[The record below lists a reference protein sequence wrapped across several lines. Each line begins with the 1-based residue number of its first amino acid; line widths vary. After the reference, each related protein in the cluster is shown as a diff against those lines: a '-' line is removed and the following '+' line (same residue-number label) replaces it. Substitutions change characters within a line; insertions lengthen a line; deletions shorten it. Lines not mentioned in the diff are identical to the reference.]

1 MRHRSFGVNEMKD
14 LPPRVIFY
22 DGLCGFCDSWVTWIR
37 EHDSRRRFHYAALQ
51 GETAEG
57 LHSLYPVAFPMDP
70 NSLIYLNSSGPEP
83 RIYYRSRAVF
93 QILTEIGGPYRMIG
107 LLRVLPAVITD
118 VPYRAIARIRY
129 WLYGRLDEC
138 RVPDNDLRDLFLE

>member
-1 MRHRSFGVNEMKD
+1 MSSSGVDEMKE

-22 DGLCGFCDSWVTWIR
+22 DGLCGFCDSWVAWIL

-57 LHSLYPVAFPMDP
+57 LHTLYPNAFPMDP
-70 NSLIYLNSSGPEP
+70 NSLIYLDSSGREP
-83 RIYYRSRAVF
+83 RMYQRSRAVF
-93 QILTEIGGPYRMIG
+93 QTLTELGGPYRMIG
-107 LLRVLPAVITD
+107 WVRVLPAVVTD

-129 WLYGRLDEC
+129 WLHGRLDEC
-138 RVPDNDLRDLFLE
+138 RVPDDDLRELFLE